1 MTDESQAMP
10 NAAGPDPRTEGTDQG
25 VLGDLGKLRLETLL
39 RELVDR
45 AGEVLDAE
53 SRLHRLL
60 SAVVTV
66 AGNLSLP
73 EVLRRIVESSCE
85 LVGAR
90 YGALGVIGDD
100 HTLVEFVNVGID
112 EQTRHRIGPLPTG
125 RGILGLLIDDPR
137 PLRLHDLTR
146 HPQSYGFPPEHPP
159 MRSFLGVPLR
169 VRGSVFGNLYL
180 TEKKG
185 GDFTEE
191 DVEVV
196 SALAAAA
203 GIAIENARLF
213 EETHRSELWLRA
225 STEITSALLAG
236 ETPRTV
242 LALVAQR
249 ARAVTGAQ
257 FTAIALPGDEPREL
271 VLDVVDGPFAADL
284 AGTPIP
290 IDGAVCGQVFRS
302 GSARVLDST
311 SAHGPGWA
319 GPGGMATAG
328 GGDVH
333 GPVLLVPLAAGGHVL
348 GVLVVGNPPG
358 SPEFR
363 QQELRMAET
372 FAGHAALAVEFA
384 RAQDDRQRLAV
395 YEDRDRIARDLHDL
409 VIQRLFAIGLGMQGT
424 ARMVERPE
432 VAERLAGFV
441 GDLDAT
447 IGEIR
452 RTIFS
457 LQAPGEQTASLRATV
472 LATCAEA
479 AESLGFEPHLRME
492 GPLDLAVPRALHAQ
506 VVATLREA
514 LSNVARHSGANTV
527 EVVVRADTERSRLDL
542 LVCDD
547 GKGMPSLP
555 QHRSGLANITE
566 RAERLGGEVVIDTA
580 PAKGTRIIWRVPLAP
595 QVSVD
600 QAR

>member
-1 MTDESQAMP
+1 MADRPPEPPGTAGEDQ
-10 NAAGPDPRTEGTDQG
+10 NADQG

-53 SRLHRLL
+53 SRLRRLL

-66 AGNLSLP
+66 ASNLSLP

-100 HTLVEFVNVGID
+100 RTLVEFVNVGID
-112 EQTRHRIGPLPTG
+112 EETSHRIGPLPTG

-146 HPQSYGFPPEHPP
+146 HPQSYGFPPDHPP
-159 MRSFLGVPLR
+159 MKSFLGVPLR

-180 TEKKG
+180 TEKRG
-185 GDFTEE
+185 GGNFTDE

-236 ETPRTV
+236 ETSRAV
-242 LALVAQR
+242 LALVAER

-290 IDGAVCGQVFRS
+290 LDASVCGQVFRS
-302 GSARVLDST
+302 GSARVLDSGT
-311 SAHGPGWA
+311 DHDPGWA
-319 GPGGMATAG
+319 GPVGSGGEG
-328 GGDVH
+328 GSVH
-333 GPVLLVPLAAGGHVL
+333 GPVLLVPLAAGGHIL
-348 GVLVVGNPPG
+348 GVLVVGNAPG

-372 FAGHAALAVEFA
+372 FAGHAALAVEFS

-457 LQAPGEQTASLRATV
+457 LQAPSEEAASLRATV
-472 LATCAEA
+472 LATCSEA

-492 GPLDLAVPRALHAQ
+492 GPLDLAVPSALHPQ

-514 LSNVARHSGANTV
+514 LSNVARHSGAGTA
-527 EVVVRADTERSRLDL
+527 EVVVRADTDRSVLEL
-542 LVCDD
+542 LVSDD
-547 GKGMPSLP
+547 GKGMPALP
-555 QHRSGLANITE
+555 QHRSGLANIAE
-566 RAERLGGEVVIDTA
+566 RAERLGGGVDIDTA
-580 PAKGTRIIWRVPLAP
+580 PGRGTRIAWRVPLT
-595 QVSVD
+595 
-600 QAR
+600 QAAT